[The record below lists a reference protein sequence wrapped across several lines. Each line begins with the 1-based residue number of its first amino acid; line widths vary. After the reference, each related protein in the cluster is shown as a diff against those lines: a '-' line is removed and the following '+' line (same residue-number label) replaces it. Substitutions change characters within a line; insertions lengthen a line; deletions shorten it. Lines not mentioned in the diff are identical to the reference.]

1 MKNKKQ
7 LGIYIHIPFCVR
19 KCDYC
24 DFLSGPANDAV
35 KTAYVRAL
43 KREIAHT
50 AGILRDRGYQPE
62 VYGVESCRAE
72 VQRTG
77 ACQAEDYQ
85 HKIYP
90 LEDYQVETIF
100 FGGGTPT
107 TVNAEFIAQLLDEVR
122 KNFSVAS
129 SAEITIECNPGT
141 LTKEKAYIYRNAG
154 VNRISFGLQSAD
166 NKLLKLIGRIHTWND
181 FNNSFELARD
191 AGFENI
197 NVDIMS
203 ALPGQTLA
211 GYVQGLE
218 KVIRYEPEHI
228 SAYSLILEE
237 GTPLGDNPSKYPPV
251 PDEDTERE
259 MYYETLRLLEA
270 YGYHRYEISNYAK
283 RGCECRHNLSYWER
297 KDYLGFGVGAA
308 SLFEGKRMSN
318 IRSIN
323 EYISLMR
330 DYGEYISLMGEG
342 RSELRAQSQLKDI
355 SGDVRL
361 MKDYVENVE
370 SISAGGK
377 CRGGKPNDMR
387 CMELEERLH
396 SEVEIL
402 SREDAMSEFMF
413 LGLRKTAGVKFADFA
428 RQFGVDIG
436 SVFGVAIEE
445 NVAKGLLEY
454 VVDGGAAAMESQS
467 ISITE
472 TTAEVV
478 PSGCRL
484 TRRGTDVSNVVLAD
498 FLL

>member
-35 KTAYVRAL
+35 KAAYVRAL

-72 VQRTG
+72 VHRTG

-107 TVNAEFIAQLLDEVR
+107 TVNAQFIEQLLDEVR
-122 KNFSVAS
+122 KNFSVAQ

-141 LTKEKAYIYRNAG
+141 LTKDNACIYRNAG

-166 NKLLKLIGRIHTWND
+166 DKLLKLIGRIHTWND

-203 ALPGQTLA
+203 ALPGQTLE
-211 GYVQGLE
+211 GYIQGLE

-251 PDEDTERE
+251 PEEDTERE
-259 MYYETLRLLEA
+259 MYYETLRILEA

-323 EYISLMR
+323 EYIR
-330 DYGEYISLMGEG
+330 LMGEEKKFEDKSRYEG
-342 RSELRAQSQLKDI
+342 GMSMEPEGELSRKFES
-355 SGDVRL
+355 RL
-361 MKDYVENVE
+361 
-370 SISAGGK
+370 
-377 CRGGKPNDMR
+377 R
-387 CMELEERLH
+387 
-396 SEVEIL
+396 SEVEVL

-413 LGLRKTAGVKFADFA
+413 LGLRKTAGVSFSDFT
-428 RQFGVDIG
+428 RQFGVDIR
-436 SVFGVAIEE
+436 SVFGGAIEE

-454 VVDGGAAAMESQS
+454 VWERSDAASGSQDINGRAGS
-467 ISITE
+467 DIAAVADIAAVPEITVVADI
-472 TTAEVV
+472 TAV